1 MNDELTLIRSK
12 KTGILIRQMREN
24 RGLSEQECADW
35 LGITLDNYQAMEIGE
50 KCASLPQI
58 ESLSHYLSFP
68 LQAFASMSASAQPQS
83 KMPKK
88 VNLDLVEV
96 REKKIAILLK
106 QELEK
111 KGFSLQELSQKSAIP
126 VEELSAYMEEFE
138 RIPFSQL
145 LSILAVL
152 QIPLDQLFAAETA
165 VVQASGSQTEQSSAL
180 PGNLSPE
187 MIDFISKPAN
197 LPYIELAMRFSKM
210 DAEKIRSVASSLL
223 EITY

>member
-1 MNDELTLIRSK
+1 MNDELTIIRSK

-35 LGITLDNYQAMEIGE
+35 LGIPLDNYQAMESGE

-83 KMPKK
+83 KIPKN
-88 VNLDLVEV
+88 VNLDLLEV
-96 REKKIAILLK
+96 REKKIALLIN
-106 QELEK
+106 QELEM
-111 KGFSLQELSQKSAIP
+111 KGITLQELSHKNAIP
-126 VEELSAYMEEFE
+126 VEDLSAHLQDFE
-138 RIPFSQL
+138 PIPFSQL

-152 QIPLDQLFAAETA
+152 QIPLDQLFTVESVA
-165 VVQASGSQTEQSSAL
+165 VQASGSQTEQSPAL
-180 PGNLSPE
+180 PGNLSTE
-187 MIDFISKPAN
+187 MVDFISKPAN
-197 LPYIELAMRFSKM
+197 LPYLELAMRFSKM
-210 DAEKIRSVASSLL
+210 DADKIRSVASSLL